1 MKINRHTSNKKI
13 SSWEETIDIYIKVV
27 IFKNKY
33 ENNMRKT
40 NLESFTLLERV
51 NLKVKKFPNDGEKK
65 LFTSLAT
72 YIKIKVKILKNY
84 ELNKIA

>member
-1 MKINRHTSNKKI
+1 
-13 SSWEETIDIYIKVV
+13 
-27 IFKNKY
+27 
-33 ENNMRKT
+33 MRKT

-65 LFTSLAT
+65 QFTSLAT

>member
-13 SSWEETIDIYIKVV
+13 SSWKETIDIYIKVV